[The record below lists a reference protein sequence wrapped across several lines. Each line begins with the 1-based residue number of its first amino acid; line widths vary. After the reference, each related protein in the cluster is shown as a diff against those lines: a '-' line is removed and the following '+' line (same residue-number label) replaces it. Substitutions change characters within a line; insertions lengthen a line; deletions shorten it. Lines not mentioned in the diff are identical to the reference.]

1 MANKAT
7 HIFLLVVSQAVNI
20 VVVFLFTP
28 YLVRALPQAVYGT
41 YGQVLFIS
49 ELINTL
55 CSLAI
60 LQLAMMLYSNTHHK
74 FEDSLRTVLQFTG
87 IAGLVGFML
96 CLVFSY
102 FAPNW
107 FSNELLGPLLRLY
120 AFSLLGSRLSLV
132 CNQALIKIEKTRF
145 VMVLSIVSNFIKL
158 SLGFYCI
165 QYAKSIEYLLI
176 VYAAEPIVSS
186 LIQLFILKKAGYMQG
201 RFQSSILRDI
211 FHIGMPLYFV
221 ELLGASYTYISGFVI
236 STRLNE
242 SQYAIYRNGSVEIPV
257 IGALYGTISM
267 IFMGDLM
274 RHIQD
279 RSFEKVAETKRKI
292 MTSTAVFI
300 FPVAFFFIFFSK
312 EFILLYLSE
321 KYIGS
326 YVVFI
331 IFTMALLIR
340 LQNYTDILILMKKSV
355 YVLISF
361 VVFMALNI
369 GLNLWLSGI
378 WGIIGCAMATII
390 SVYILAGLQLHF
402 TVQQLKVRYSDYIDT
417 KSLFQ
422 ILLLSAG
429 WAALIKWGIVQFPI
443 SIIWQFIIAG
453 VITVPPLIVLL
464 IKLKFLDISA
474 LEGLFGKIPYFG
486 HKLFRLLS

>member
-28 YLVRALPQAVYGT
+28 YLVRALPQSVYGT

-60 LQLAMMLYSNTHHK
+60 LQMAMMLYSNTHYK

-87 IAGLVGFML
+87 IAGIIGFIL
-96 CLVFSY
+96 CIGLSFL
-102 FAPNW
+102 APQW
-107 FSNELLGPLLRLY
+107 FNNELLGPLLRLY
-120 AFSLLGSRLSLV
+120 SFSLLGSRLTLV
-132 CNQALIKIEKTRF
+132 CNQALIKIEKTRI
-145 VMVLSIVSNFIKL
+145 VMTLSIVSNFIKL

-165 QYAKSIEYLLI
+165 QYLKSIEWLMI
-176 VYAAEPIVSS
+176 IYAAEPLVTSF
-186 LIQLFILKKAGYMQG
+186 IQLVILNRAGYMEG
-201 RFQSSILRDI
+201 RFQASILRDI
-211 FHIGMPLYFV
+211 FHIGFPLYLV

-267 IFMGDLM
+267 IFMSDLM

-279 RSFEKVAETKRKI
+279 RSFKKVAETKRKI

-300 FPVAFFFIFFSK
+300 FPVAFFFIFFSR

-326 YVVFI
+326 YIVFI

-361 VVFMALNI
+361 IVFMVLNI

-378 WGIIGCAMATII
+378 WGIIGCAMATIV

-402 TVQQLKVRYSDYIDT
+402 TVRQLKVNYTDYIDA
-417 KSLFQ
+417 KSLIQ

-429 WAALIKWGIVQFPI
+429 WAALIKWGCSLLSIA
-443 SIIWQFIIAG
+443 IIWQFILAG
-453 VITVPPLIVLL
+453 ILTIPPLILFL
-464 IKLKFLDISA
+464 IKQKFLDISA

-486 HKLFRLLS
+486 HKLYRLLA